1 LTECEGFTL
10 ISPLVF
16 INVLLM
22 AKKKQSRSLSD
33 LGSMVFSTGNEGF
46 QGFDD
51 DTNTEAI
58 SPVNQLLE
66 VHIEKK
72 GRGGKTAVIVK
83 GFEGSE
89 EALKDLAKDLKSHC
103 ATGGSVK
110 DGEII
115 IQGDL
120 RPKVMDFLHKKSF
133 KTKRV
138 GG

>member
-1 LTECEGFTL
+1 M
-10 ISPLVF
+10 S
-16 INVLLM
+16 
-22 AKKKQSRSLSD
+22 KKKSNSLED
-33 LGSMVFSTGNEGF
+33 LGNMVFSTGNAGF
-46 QGFDD
+46 QGFDEEEENESLAPSD
-51 DTNTEAI
+51 
-58 SPVNQLLE
+58 QLLE
-66 VHIEKK
+66 VHLEKK
-72 GRGGKTAVIVK
+72 GRGGKTAVLVK

-89 EALKDLAKDLKSHC
+89 EELKDLAKSLKSHC

-120 RPKVMDFLHKKSF
+120 RPKVLDYLNKEGY

>member
-1 LTECEGFTL
+1 
-10 ISPLVF
+10 
-16 INVLLM
+16 M
-22 AKKKQSRSLSD
+22 AKKKSNSLED
-33 LGSMVFSTGNEGF
+33 LGNMVFSTGNAGF
-46 QGFDD
+46 QGFDEED
-51 DTNTEAI
+51 ETEALDP
-58 SPVNQLLE
+58 SEQLLE

-89 EALKDLAKDLKSHC
+89 ADLKDLGKALKSHC

-120 RPKVMDFLHKKSF
+120 RPKVLDYLNKQGY

>member
-1 LTECEGFTL
+1 
-10 ISPLVF
+10 
-16 INVLLM
+16 M
-22 AKKKQSRSLSD
+22 AKKKSNSLED
-33 LGSMVFSTGNEGF
+33 LGSMVFSTGNSGF
-46 QGFDD
+46 QGFD
-51 DTNTEAI
+51 EEEEKEE
-58 SPVNQLLE
+58 VNPEDQLLE
-66 VHIEKK
+66 VHFEKK

-83 GFEGSE
+83 GFEGSD
-89 EALKDLAKDLKSHC
+89 EALKDLAKGLKSHC

-120 RPKVMDFLHKKSF
+120 RPKVLDYLQKQGY